1 MAEDNGQGANS
12 EPEQQSGGM
21 LKDPQSR
28 RRFLRAA
35 AIGTAGVA
43 GVAGLAGVAQATGAP
58 KILRHAF
65 GAPDSH
71 ISGGSSLE
79 GFFEGTAPGTCTA
92 TYNSTNADGGTN
104 RFITFYISNLPAGNG
119 YSFNV
124 TQDIGAGAVAIEA
137 NGSSSATQPWEF
149 AQKNSSV
156 HVVMD
161 AAADHACP
169 AGPSDDLNGSNSTPH
184 NNYSFTFDVP
194 SGTHNVAIYTHVDI
208 ADGVTIP
215 DSTTFRGTLSGPV
228 NLGPVSVTVTKA

>member
-79 GFFEGTAPGTCTA
+79 GFFEGTAAWYLHC
-92 TYNSTNADGGTN
+92 
-104 RFITFYISNLPAGNG
+104 NLQQHQCRWRDQSLYHVLHIEPASG
-119 YSFNV
+119 
-124 TQDIGAGAVAIEA
+124 QRLLLQRDAG
-137 NGSSSATQPWEF
+137 
-149 AQKNSSV
+149 
-156 HVVMD
+156 H
-161 AAADHACP
+161 
-169 AGPSDDLNGSNSTPH
+169 
-184 NNYSFTFDVP
+184 
-194 SGTHNVAIYTHVDI
+194 
-208 ADGVTIP
+208 
-215 DSTTFRGTLSGPV
+215 
-228 NLGPVSVTVTKA
+228 